1 MSVLKRHA
9 VDLLGG
15 LVLLIFVA
23 ATAFSGYELWIQR
36 TLLSKVDRGAIFAA
50 VQLEREYV
58 KLGESVARYWAE
70 PTAAQQERLRL
81 RLDIFWS
88 RFPIL
93 LDGPE
98 GEAVR
103 RFPGNLDRLTWG
115 RETLPELEAAIL
127 ALRPADPASLA
138 AVRDLLDAYEEP
150 VTAIARNALQIDN
163 YESTIAKL
171 LKAHLNSLYLYI
183 IVMAAGIV
191 LLLLL
196 RRQVSRAR
204 AFAAQAGEAEVALRR
219 RVAAIE
225 ASEDGIALLDP
236 ACRFTYV
243 NAAYA
248 RIYGHGDPVALVGRT
263 WTENYEPADAER
275 MNAEVYA
282 ALKRH
287 GRYRG
292 EAEGRRLD
300 GSVFPIEVSIN
311 QLDDGNT
318 VAVVRDLTERKAA
331 EAERAS
337 LREQRFR
344 SQKLEAIG
352 RLAGGIAHDF
362 NNILA
367 AIIGYAE
374 FLVEDLPP
382 GSESRAFAGN
392 IHTAG
397 HRAKRL
403 VTQILTFSRQH
414 DSRPARTDLRDVV
427 EETATM
433 LRATL
438 PATVVLDLD
447 LPEEPVCAQVDPGQI
462 GQVVMNLCVNARD
475 ALGERQGRIAVR
487 LEAAAAAD
495 PETAG
500 EPRALTGAWNA
511 VQVDPNR
518 ELGEVR
524 IEATDRGGA
533 LLRAGQIGPGTP
545 AARITVTDTGCGI
558 ERATLERLFDPF
570 FTTKPVGQGTG
581 LGLATVYGIVA
592 AHGGALEVES
602 RPGDGARFT
611 VILPALAVGDPATAA
626 PKAPEDAGLNRLPAA
641 RLPRVLVVDDE
652 PMVRALIARQLSQ
665 RGFVAETAPDG
676 ATALARLAD
685 AGGAAVDL
693 LVTDHAMPGMSGLE
707 LAERIAGGGLAPATE
722 GAEAPATGGR
732 RLPVI
737 LYSGN
742 PDALGADASCLDAVL
757 QKPVEPDVL
766 ESTARQLLDR
776 DAPLRRS
783 A

>member
-15 LVLLIFVA
+15 LVLLVFVA
-23 ATAFSGYELWIQR
+23 ATVLSGYELWVQR
-36 TLLSKVDRGAIFAA
+36 TLLGKVDRGATFSA

-58 KLGESVARYWAE
+58 KLGAAVARYWAE
-70 PTAAQQERLRL
+70 PTAAHQERLRL
-81 RLDIFWS
+81 RFDIFWS

-115 RETLPELEAAIL
+115 QETLPELEAAIL
-127 ALRPADPASLA
+127 ALDPADPASLA
-138 AVRDLLDAYEEP
+138 PVRDLLDAYHEP

-163 YESTIAKL
+163 YESTLEQL
-171 LKAHLNSLYLYI
+171 LKAHLKSLYLYI
-183 IVMAAGIV
+183 IVMVAGV
-191 LLLLL
+191 LLLLLL
-196 RRQVSRAR
+196 RRQVWRAR
-204 AFAAQAGEAEVALRR
+204 AFAAQAGEAELALRR

-225 ASEDGIALLDP
+225 ASDDGIALLDP
-236 ACRFTYV
+236 ECRFTYV

-248 RIYGHGDPVALVGRT
+248 RIYGHADPVALVGRS
-263 WTENYEPADAER
+263 WTENYEPDEAER

-282 ALKRH
+282 ALSTH

-292 EAEGRRLD
+292 EAEGRRTD
-300 GSVFPIEVSIN
+300 GSVFPMELSIN
-311 QLDDGNT
+311 QLDDSNT
-318 VAVVRDLTERKAA
+318 VAVVRDLTELKAA
-331 EAERAS
+331 EAERAI

-367 AIIGYAE
+367 AIIGYAD
-374 FLVEDLPP
+374 FLMEDLPR
-382 GSESRAFAGN
+382 GSESRTFAGN

-414 DSRPARTDLRDVV
+414 DCRPVRTDLGDVL

-438 PATVVLDLD
+438 PSTALLDLD
-447 LPEEPVCAQVDPGQI
+447 LPEEPVFAQVDAGQI

-475 ALGERQGRIAVR
+475 ALGERQGQIAVR
-487 LEAAAAAD
+487 LEPVTAAD
-495 PETAG
+495 AG
-500 EPRALTGAWNA
+500 AAEGPPNLTGSWNA
-511 VQVDPNR
+511 VQVDPIR
-518 ELGEVR
+518 ELGAVR

-533 LLRAGQIGPGTP
+533 VLRVGQVAPGTP
-545 AARITVTDTGCGI
+545 VARITVTDTGCGI

-602 RPGDGARFT
+602 RPGDGACFT
-611 VILPALAVGDPATAA
+611 VVLPALAVGDRAEVAA
-626 PKAPEDAGLNRLPAA
+626 EAPEDQDLARLPAA
-641 RLPRVLVVDDE
+641 KPPRVLVVDDE

-665 RGFVAETAPDG
+665 HGFVAETAPDG
-676 ATALARLAD
+676 AAALARLAD
-685 AGGAAVDL
+685 PGDATVDL
-693 LVTDHAMPGMSGLE
+693 LVTDYAMPVMTGLE
-707 LAERIAGGGLAPATE
+707 LAERLAAEPLA
-722 GAEAPATGGR
+722 AEAPAKAPAKGGR

-737 LYSGN
+737 LCSGN
-742 PDALGADASCLDAVL
+742 PDAIGADAPCLDAVL
-757 QKPVEPDVL
+757 QKPVEPGVL
-766 ESTARQLLDR
+766 VRTARQLLDR
-776 DAPLRRS
+776 AAPLRRS